1 MKRASV
7 DDPAQRPTQRQPI
20 KRPANGGW
28 EAADDIVARE
38 EPLEILVRVGA
49 AERRLGLL
57 LRTPG
62 HDAELAV
69 GLLFAEGI
77 INDPGDVYGVKFEP
91 VVGEN
96 QEFNSV
102 RVELQASA
110 KIDWERVARPLVM
123 TAACG
128 VCGRAMLSGLHQHA
142 KPSVR
147 GFGMTRDVLLELPE
161 ALRREQDVFDRT
173 GGLHASALFD
183 SNGTL
188 EILREDVG
196 RHNAVD
202 KVVGEMFRNR
212 RLPLKDRLLLVSGR
226 AGYEI
231 VQKAVRAGIPFI
243 AAVGAPSSLAVE
255 TAKEFG
261 ATLVGFLREG
271 RFNVYCGAER
281 ILP

>member
-7 DDPAQRPTQRQPI
+7 DDPVQRPTQREPI
-20 KRPANGGW
+20 KRPAKGGW

-49 AERRLGLL
+49 TERRLGLL

-62 HDAELAV
+62 HDADLAL

-91 VVGEN
+91 ALGEN

-102 RVELQASA
+102 RVELQPSA

-128 VCGRAMLSGLHQHA
+128 VCGRAMLSGLHGHA
-142 KPSVR
+142 KPSTR
-147 GFGMTRDVLLELPE
+147 GFGMTRNVLLELPG

-183 SNGTL
+183 ANGNL

-212 RLPLKDRLLLVSGR
+212 RLPLNDRLLLVSGR

>member
-1 MKRASV
+1 MSAPSV
-7 DDPAQRPTQRQPI
+7 DAPAQRPTQRQPI

-28 EAADDIVARE
+28 EASDDVVARE
-38 EPLEILVRVGA
+38 EPLEVLVRIGNE
-49 AERRLGLL
+49 ERRLGLL

-62 HDAELAV
+62 HDRDLAL

-77 INDPGDVYGVKFEP
+77 INTANDVYGVRFEP
-91 VVGEN
+91 AAGEN
-96 QEFNSV
+96 QEFNSIT
-102 RVELQASA
+102 VELQPTAQV
-110 KIDWERVARPLVM
+110 DWAQIARPLVM

-142 KPSVR
+142 KPSGR
-147 GFGMTRDVLLELPE
+147 GFGIARTILLGLPE
-161 ALRREQDVFDRT
+161 ALRRDQEVFDRT
-173 GGLHASALFD
+173 GGLHATGLFD
-183 SNGTL
+183 ASGRL
-188 EILREDVG
+188 ELLREDVG

-202 KVVGEMFRNR
+202 KVVGEMLRTSR
-212 RLPLKDRLLLVSGR
+212 IPLHDRLLLVSGR

-231 VQKAVRAGIPFI
+231 VQKAVRAGIPFV
-243 AAVGAPSSLAVE
+243 AAVGAPSSLAVD